1 MNENLLNYI
10 YPDVEDKEYALK
22 AIYKF
27 YVSEKFPNCT
37 YNEFINEYK
46 NTYKFEK
53 TEFLHIIRENE
64 KVGVLAIKP
73 FEWGE
78 IFLDYIIVFPEYRN
92 SGIGT
97 YTINFMKSTFSQI
110 TLRTY
115 LDEMD
120 FYKKLNFEVSEND
133 FDLLNNTI
141 PMIYIN
147 KNYLNLF
154 L

>member
-1 MNENLLNYI
+1 MNEKLLNYT
-10 YPDVEDKEYALK
+10 YPNIDDKEYALK
-22 AIYKF
+22 IIYKF
-27 YVSEKFPNCT
+27 YISEKFPTCT
-37 YNEFINEYK
+37 YNEFVDEYK
-46 NTYKFEK
+46 NTYKYEK
-53 TEFLHIIRENE
+53 IEFLHIIRNNE
-64 KVGVLAIKP
+64 KVGILAIKP
-73 FEWGE
+73 FGWGE

-115 LDEMD
+115 LDEID

-133 FDLLNNTI
+133 FDLLNSTI

-147 KNYLNLF
+147 TNYLL
-154 L
+154 